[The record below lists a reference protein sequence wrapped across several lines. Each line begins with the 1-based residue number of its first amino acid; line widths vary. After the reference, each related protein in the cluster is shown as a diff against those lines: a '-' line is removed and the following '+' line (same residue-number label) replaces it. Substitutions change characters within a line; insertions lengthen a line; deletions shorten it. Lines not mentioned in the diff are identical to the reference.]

1 MTPDSSK
8 IEAIAKDIAESTSVT
23 CTAAQKAAL
32 TASVTKLDALIAE
45 AKEKLDAILAELA
58 GLTGSTAV
66 INTTPLITTA
76 GSRMRM
82 RGFIRQFKM

>member
-8 IEAIAKDIAESTSVT
+8 IEAIAKDIAESTGVT

-32 TASVTKLDALIAE
+32 TALVTPLDSLIAE
-45 AKEKLDAILAELA
+45 AKEKLDAILKELL
-58 GLTGSTAV
+58 GLTGSTAA

-82 RGFIRQFKM
+82 RGFIKQFKM